1 MVGMTAD
8 TDDELARLR
17 AENARLVGLL
27 EASGIAWRL
36 PEPVATPVN
45 AAPLSTDEKVALFR
59 RLFRGRTDVY
69 PARWESKAGKSG
81 YSPVC
86 ANEWRTGVCE
96 KPRIKCA
103 DCGNRLLVPLTD
115 QTIYDHLA
123 GSHTVGVYPLLADD
137 NCHFLAVD
145 FDDADWRSDAQAFAQ
160 SCRELGVPIALEIS
174 RSGNGAHVWVF
185 FSSNVAARD
194 ARRLG
199 TAIISHTCARTRQLK
214 LTSYDR
220 LFPNQDTMPKG
231 GFGNLIALPL
241 QKVPRESGGS
251 VFVDDALRLYPD
263 QWAFLASVQPMA
275 THDIEPTILR
285 ATGGSHPLDV
295 TFITEEDQQE
305 PWKRTSPARQRIPG
319 PMPASLT
326 VTLAN
331 LLYFDKAQ
339 LPQALANRLIRL
351 AAFQNPEFYRA
362 QAMRVPVWDEPRVIG
377 CAENYP
383 NHIALPRGCLDAAQE
398 LLRENSVRCELRDE
412 RFGGKPLDVS
422 FVGTLR
428 SDQEAAVAAMLRHDV
443 GILCA
448 PTAFGKTVTAAA
460 LIARRGVN
468 TLVLV
473 HRTELL
479 KQWQER
485 LQAFLGVGKN
495 VIGTIGGGKAKPTGR
510 IDIAVMQSLSRQGET
525 NEIVEN
531 YGQVIV
537 DECHHLSAF
546 SFEAILKRARAK
558 YVLGLTATPIRRDGR
573 QPIIFMQCGPIR
585 HTAAKPAGAPQTLEV
600 IPRYLAGR
608 IDLVADAA
616 IQDVFRHVANDAGR
630 TAAIAN
636 EIVGAFGL
644 GHKVLVLTERTEHLD
659 AIGTVLA
666 GRVPKLFTLH
676 GRMSKKERAALIS
689 ELDAL
694 PTEAP
699 RVLLSTGK
707 LVGEGF
713 DHPPLDTL
721 VLAMPIS
728 WKGTLQQYA
737 GRLHREHANKTHVR
751 IIDFVDAGH
760 PALLRMW
767 GKRQR
772 GYQAMG
778 YRIPATPVSGS
789 LDFDLL
795 TPGQAGIG
803 SARGSM
809 EAPGVSDR

>member
-1 MVGMTAD
+1 MTTGRDA
-8 TDDELARLR
+8 ELVRLR
-17 AENARLVGLL
+17 AENARLIGLL
-27 EASGIAWRL
+27 EAHGIAWRL
-36 PEPVATPVN
+36 PEPGSVPT
-45 AAPLSTDEKVALFR
+45 AAASLTTDEKVALFR
-59 RLFRGRTDVY
+59 RLFRGRMDVY
-69 PARWESKAGKSG
+69 PVRWENKAGKSG
-81 YSPVC
+81 YSPAC
-86 ANEWRTGVCE
+86 ANEWRAGYCE

-103 DCGNRLLVPLTD
+103 DCGNRLLMPLTD

-123 GSHTVGVYPLLADD
+123 GRHTVGVYPLLADD
-137 NCHFLAVD
+137 SCHFLAVD
-145 FDDADWRSDAQAFAQ
+145 FDDADWRSDAQAFTQ
-160 SCRELGVPIALEIS
+160 SCRELGVPVALEIS
-174 RSGNGAHVWVF
+174 RSGNGAHAWIF

-241 QKVPRESGGS
+241 QKIPRENGGS
-251 VFVDDALRLYPD
+251 VFADDALRPYAD

-275 THDIEPTILR
+275 PHDIEPTILR

-305 PWKRTSPARQRIPG
+305 PWKCAMPARHRLPG
-319 PMPASLT
+319 PMPAALT
-326 VTLAN
+326 VIQAN

-351 AAFQNPEFYRA
+351 AAFQNPEFYKA
-362 QAMRVPVWDEPRVIG
+362 QAMRLPVWDEPRVIG
-377 CAENYP
+377 CAENFP

-398 LLRENSVRCELRDE
+398 LLCENGIRCELRDE
-412 RFGGKPLDVS
+412 RFGGESLDMS
-422 FVGTLR
+422 FAGTLR
-428 SDQEAAVAAMLRHDV
+428 PDQEMAVSAILRHDT

-460 LIARRGVN
+460 VIARRGVN

-485 LQAFLGVGKN
+485 LQAFLGAGKG
-495 VIGTIGGGKAKPTGR
+495 VIGTIGGGKAKPTGK
-510 IDIAVMQSLSRQGET
+510 IDIAVMQSLSRRGET
-525 NEIVEN
+525 SELVEN

-600 IPRYLAGR
+600 IPRFLAAR
-608 IDLVADAA
+608 IDLAADAA
-616 IQDVFRHVANDAGR
+616 IQDVFKHVASDTTR
-630 TAAIAN
+630 TATIAD
-636 EIVGAFGL
+636 EITDVFTQ

-659 AIGTVLA
+659 AIGAAL
-666 GRVPKLFTLH
+666 GDRIQPLFTLH
-676 GRMSKKERAALIS
+676 GRMSKKQRAVLIR

-694 PTEAP
+694 PADAP

-737 GRLHREHANKTHVR
+737 GRLHREHADKTRVR

-767 GKRQR
+767 ERRRR

-778 YRIPATPVSGS
+778 YRILSAPVSY
-789 LDFDLL
+789 DLGFESVASNEASSAI
-795 TPGQAGIG
+795 PEAGMKAG
-803 SARGSM
+803 TK
-809 EAPGVSDR
+809 